1 MKKFFK
7 LFFSR
12 FALVAIAIILQ
23 VALIVVINYYLVY
36 EFPWINLLVIALGV
50 VTFFAIVNRN

>member
-23 VALIVVINYYLVY
+23 VALIVVINYYLVSSDKGNS
-36 EFPWINLLVIALGV
+36 NL
-50 VTFFAIVNRN
+50 